1 MHGKNR
7 VKNPVTRHHLFKI
20 TLHHPFLKFGSSFA
34 RVSHKCNLELDVKLF
49 SIVMNRYFKKKK
61 RKKRDVN
68 YGHTI
73 TGKKATGPY
82 KFSGEFS
89 RGVVD
94 QARGF
99 RVGLGTKLQFTSI
112 YLL

>member
-1 MHGKNR
+1 
-7 VKNPVTRHHLFKI
+7 
-20 TLHHPFLKFGSSFA
+20 
-34 RVSHKCNLELDVKLF
+34 
-49 SIVMNRYFKKKK
+49 MNRYFKKKK
-61 RKKRDVN
+61 KKKEGCKLRTHD
-68 YGHTI
+68 YGK
-73 TGKKATGPY
+73 KKATGPY

>member
-34 RVSHKCNLELDVKLF
+34 RVSRKCNLELDVKLF

-68 YGHTI
+68 YTRLREKRRQDLI
-73 TGKKATGPY
+73 NFQVNSVVASWIKP
-82 KFSGEFS
+82 
-89 RGVVD
+89 GV
-94 QARGF
+94 F
-99 RVGLGTKLQFTSI
+99 GLD
-112 YLL
+112 

>member
-1 MHGKNR
+1 
-7 VKNPVTRHHLFKI
+7 
-20 TLHHPFLKFGSSFA
+20 
-34 RVSHKCNLELDVKLF
+34 
-49 SIVMNRYFKKKK
+49 MNRYFKKKK
-61 RKKRDVN
+61 RKKREGK
-68 YGHTI
+68 YGHKI
-73 TGKKATGPY
+73 KGKKATGPY